1 MTQMAYFEVD
11 TLDFP
16 LKRRATHGGFAPQD
30 NGLPYRR
37 WPMPVEISSR
47 DDTHAIP
54 RCCGGPRIRCA
65 RTNVSTMIIAAP
77 QSGQTK
83 VG

>member
-1 MTQMAYFEVD
+1 MTQMAYFEVG
-11 TLDFP
+11 TLDFS
-16 LKRRATHGGFAPQD
+16 LKRRATQGGFTPQD

-37 WPMPVEISSR
+37 WPMPVGISSR
-47 DDTHAIP
+47 DDAHATP

-65 RTNVSTMIIAAP
+65 RANVSMTIIAAP